1 MHKIFISYSRHDK
14 DKVFKIKD
22 EIEGLIGK
30 ESCWIDL
37 TGIESDKQFV
47 DVIIDAIDQ
56 ADIFLFM
63 YSKYSDCSEWTR
75 KEVEYAKSENKKIVF
90 VKIDKVPLSK
100 YYRFQFGGHDIIDIF
115 DGDQKR
121 KLMFNLLNWV
131 KNEEVSLESKNSCDD
146 NYGID
151 QNNLGR
157 IPWKPIEV
165 RTLGGLAKKLKH
177 IWDRLKNVLFAF
189 FEWLIHIKSWVILTT
204 ILNILFSFFLRL
216 GIPKGSDVAEKLL
229 DATIFFIICSAI
241 PFVIVLV
248 KPSVLGFKERVKSA
262 FLLLIPVVVYS
273 FSYFGLKSM
282 EKRKEASTNNNTP
295 KQISIY
301 CMGDYPADSV
311 QYLEAC
317 LRKYFPNVRIMQNN
331 INLPPQYFNKER
343 NRYLASGLL
352 DELAKHRN
360 NDAVIGVTD
369 YIIFK
374 PNKKSDTFG
383 IMGMSYTNTFKSIVS
398 TKIPLNGKKQSKNNI
413 CKLALH
419 ELGHGFG
426 LKHCPNE
433 TCYMVDAEGTMKIV
447 NAIGFCESCKHVLNS
462 KGWIIK

>member
-14 DKVFKIKD
+14 EKVFKIKD
-22 EIEGLIGK
+22 EIEGLIGT
-30 ESCWIDL
+30 ETCWIDL
-37 TGIESDKQFV
+37 TGIESDKQFI

-63 YSKYSDCSEWTR
+63 YSKFSDGSEWTR

-115 DGDQKR
+115 DRDQKR
-121 KLMFNLLNWV
+121 KLMFNLQNWV
-131 KNEEVSLESKNSCDD
+131 KKGDILLESKSLCDD
-146 NYGID
+146 NYEIV
-151 QNNLGR
+151 QNTSDKTHR
-157 IPWKPIEV
+157 TPIEV
-165 RTLGGLAKKLKH
+165 KTLGDFVKKLKH
-177 IWDRLKNVLFAF
+177 ICNRLKIFLFAF
-189 FEWLIHIKSWVILTT
+189 FEWFIHLRSWVIMTT
-204 ILNILFSFFLRL
+204 TLNILFSLLLWL
-216 GIPKGSDVAEKLL
+216 GASVVEEDDDMSDVM
-229 DATIFFIICSAI
+229 IFFIVCSVI
-241 PFVIVLV
+241 PLVIVLV

-262 FLLLIPVVVYS
+262 FLLLIPIAVYS
-273 FSYFGLKSM
+273 FSYFTIKSM
-282 EKRKEASTNNNTP
+282 EKGKETTMNNKTP

-301 CMGDYPADSV
+301 CMGGYPADSV
-311 QYLEAC
+311 QYLEVF
-317 LRKYFPNVRIMQNN
+317 LRKYFSNVRVMPNN
-331 INLPPQYFNKER
+331 INLPSQYFNKER

-398 TKIPLNGKKQSKNNI
+398 TKIPLNGKEQSKDNI

-447 NAIGFCESCKHVLNS
+447 NAKGFCESCKHVLNS

>member
-14 DKVFKIKD
+14 EKVFKIKD
-22 EIEGLIGK
+22 EIEGLIGT
-30 ESCWIDL
+30 ETCWIDL
-37 TGIESDKQFV
+37 TGIESDKQFI

-63 YSKYSDCSEWTR
+63 YSKFSDGSEWTR

-100 YYRFQFGGHDIIDIF
+100 YYRFQFGGHDIIDIL
-115 DGDQKR
+115 DRDQKR
-121 KLMFNLLNWV
+121 KLMFNLQNWV
-131 KNEEVSLESKNSCDD
+131 KKDDILLESKSLCDD
-146 NYGID
+146 NYEIA
-151 QNNLGR
+151 QNKSDKTHR
-157 IPWKPIEV
+157 ISIEV
-165 RTLGGLAKKLKH
+165 KTLGDFVNKLKH
-177 IWDRLKNVLFAF
+177 ICNRLKIFLFAF
-189 FEWLIHIKSWVILTT
+189 FEWFIHLRSWVIMTT
-204 ILNILFSFFLRL
+204 TLNILFSLLLWL
-216 GIPKGSDVAEKLL
+216 GASVVEEDDDMSDVM
-229 DATIFFIICSAI
+229 IFFIVCSVI
-241 PFVIVLV
+241 PLVIVLV

-273 FSYFGLKSM
+273 FSYFTIKSM
-282 EKRKEASTNNNTP
+282 EKGKETTMNNKTP

-301 CMGDYPADSV
+301 CMGGYPADSV
-311 QYLEAC
+311 QYLEVF
-317 LRKYFPNVRIMQNN
+317 LRKYFPNVRVMPNN
-331 INLPPQYFNKER
+331 INLPSHYFNKER

-398 TKIPLNGKKQSKNNI
+398 TKIPLNGKEQSKDNI

>member
-14 DKVFKIKD
+14 EKVFKIKD
-22 EIEGLIGK
+22 EIEGLIGT
-30 ESCWIDL
+30 ETCWIDL
-37 TGIESDKQFV
+37 TGIESDKQFI

-63 YSKYSDCSEWTR
+63 YSKFSDGSEWTR

-100 YYRFQFGGHDIIDIF
+100 YYRFQFGGHDIIDIL
-115 DGDQKR
+115 DRDQKR
-121 KLMFNLLNWV
+121 KLMFNLQNWV
-131 KNEEVSLESKNSCDD
+131 KKDDILLESKSLCDD
-146 NYGID
+146 NYEIV
-151 QNNLGR
+151 QNKSDKTHR
-157 IPWKPIEV
+157 ISIEV
-165 RTLGGLAKKLKH
+165 KTLRDFVKKLKH
-177 IWDRLKNVLFAF
+177 ICNRLKIFLFAF
-189 FEWLIHIKSWVILTT
+189 FEWFIHLRSWVIMTT
-204 ILNILFSFFLRL
+204 TLNILFSLLLWL
-216 GIPKGSDVAEKLL
+216 GASVVEEDDDMSDVM
-229 DATIFFIICSAI
+229 IFFIVCSVI
-241 PFVIVLV
+241 PLVIVLV

-262 FLLLIPVVVYS
+262 FLLLIPVAVYS
-273 FSYFGLKSM
+273 FSYFTLKSI
-282 EKRKEASTNNNTP
+282 EKGKETTMTNKTP

-301 CMGDYPADSV
+301 CMGGYPADSV
-311 QYLEAC
+311 QYLEAF
-317 LRKYFPNVRIMQNN
+317 LRKYFPNVRVMPNN
-331 INLPPQYFNKER
+331 INIPSQYFNKER

-398 TKIPLNGKKQSKNNI
+398 TKTPLNGKEQSKDNI

>member
-14 DKVFKIKD
+14 EKVFKIKD
-22 EIEGLIGK
+22 EIEGLIGT
-30 ESCWIDL
+30 ETCWIDL
-37 TGIESDKQFV
+37 TGIESDKQFI

-63 YSKYSDCSEWTR
+63 YSKFSDGSEWTR

-115 DGDQKR
+115 DSDQKR
-121 KLMFNLLNWV
+121 KLMFNLQNWV
-131 KNEEVSLESKNSCDD
+131 KKDDILLESKSLCED
-146 NYGID
+146 NYEIV
-151 QNNLGR
+151 QNKSDKTHR
-157 IPWKPIEV
+157 PPIEV
-165 RTLGGLAKKLKH
+165 KTFRNFVNKLKH
-177 IWDRLKNVLFAF
+177 ICNRLKIFLFAF
-189 FEWLIHIKSWVILTT
+189 FEWFIHLRSWVIMTT
-204 ILNILFSFFLRL
+204 TLNILFSLLLWL
-216 GIPKGSDVAEKLL
+216 GASVVEEDDDMSDVM
-229 DATIFFIICSAI
+229 IFFIVCSVI
-241 PFVIVLV
+241 PLVIVLV

-273 FSYFGLKSM
+273 ISYFTLKSM
-282 EKRKEASTNNNTP
+282 EKGKETTMTNKTP

-301 CMGDYPADSV
+301 CMGGYPADSV
-311 QYLEAC
+311 QYLEVC
-317 LRKYFPNVRIMQNN
+317 LRKYFPNVRVMPNN
-331 INLPPQYFNKER
+331 INLPSQYFNKER

-398 TKIPLNGKKQSKNNI
+398 TKTPLNGKEQSKDNI

-433 TCYMVDAEGTMKIV
+433 TCYMVDAEGTMKIE

>member
-14 DKVFKIKD
+14 EKVFKIKD
-22 EIEGLIGK
+22 EIEGLIGT
-30 ESCWIDL
+30 ETCWIDL
-37 TGIESDKQFV
+37 TGIESDKQFI

-63 YSKYSDCSEWTR
+63 YSKFSDGSEWTR

-115 DGDQKR
+115 DSDQKR
-121 KLMFNLLNWV
+121 KLMFNLQNWV
-131 KNEEVSLESKNSCDD
+131 KKDDILLESKSLCED
-146 NYGID
+146 NYEIV
-151 QNNLGR
+151 QNKSDKTHR
-157 IPWKPIEV
+157 PPIEV
-165 RTLGGLAKKLKH
+165 KTFRDFVNKLKH
-177 IWDRLKNVLFAF
+177 ICNRLKIFLFAF
-189 FEWLIHIKSWVILTT
+189 FEWFIHLRSWVIMTT
-204 ILNILFSFFLRL
+204 TLNILFSLLLWL
-216 GIPKGSDVAEKLL
+216 GASVVEEDDDMSDVM
-229 DATIFFIICSAI
+229 IFFIVCSVI
-241 PFVIVLV
+241 PLVIVLV

-273 FSYFGLKSM
+273 ISYFTLKSM
-282 EKRKEASTNNNTP
+282 EKGKETTMTNKTP

-301 CMGDYPADSV
+301 CMGGYPADSV
-311 QYLEAC
+311 QYLEVC
-317 LRKYFPNVRIMQNN
+317 LRKYFPNVRVMPNN
-331 INLPPQYFNKER
+331 INLPSQYFNKER

-398 TKIPLNGKKQSKNNI
+398 TKIPLDGKEQSKDNI

-433 TCYMVDAEGTMKIV
+433 TCYMVDAEGTMKIE

>member
-14 DKVFKIKD
+14 EKVFKIKD
-22 EIEGLIGK
+22 EIEGLIGT
-30 ESCWIDL
+30 ETCWIDL
-37 TGIESDKQFV
+37 TGIESDKQFI

-63 YSKYSDCSEWTR
+63 YSKFSDGSEWTR

-115 DGDQKR
+115 DSDQKR
-121 KLMFNLLNWV
+121 KLMFNLQNWV
-131 KNEEVSLESKNSCDD
+131 KKDDILLESKSLCEDD
-146 NYGID
+146 YEIV
-151 QNNLGR
+151 QNKSDKTHR
-157 IPWKPIEV
+157 PPIEV
-165 RTLGGLAKKLKH
+165 KTLGDFVNKLKH
-177 IWDRLKNVLFAF
+177 ICNRLKIFLFAF
-189 FEWLIHIKSWVILTT
+189 FEWFIHLRSWVIMTT
-204 ILNILFSFFLRL
+204 TLNILFSLLLWL
-216 GIPKGSDVAEKLL
+216 GASVVEEDDDMSDVM
-229 DATIFFIICSAI
+229 IFFIVCSVI
-241 PFVIVLV
+241 PLVIVLV

-273 FSYFGLKSM
+273 ISYFTIKSM
-282 EKRKEASTNNNTP
+282 EKGKVTTTNNKTP

-301 CMGDYPADSV
+301 CMGGYPADSV
-311 QYLEAC
+311 QYLEVC
-317 LRKYFPNVRIMQNN
+317 LRKYFPNVRVMPNN
-331 INLPPQYFNKER
+331 INLPSQYFNKER

-369 YIIFK
+369 YVIFK

-398 TKIPLNGKKQSKNNI
+398 TKIPLNGKEQSKDNI

-433 TCYMVDAEGTMKIV
+433 TCYMVDAEGTMKIE

>member
-14 DKVFKIKD
+14 EKVFKIKD
-22 EIEGLIGK
+22 EIEGLIGT
-30 ESCWIDL
+30 ETCWIDL
-37 TGIESDKQFV
+37 TGIESDKQFI

-63 YSKYSDCSEWTR
+63 YSKFSDGSEWTR

-100 YYRFQFGGHDIIDIF
+100 YYRFQFGGHDIIDIL
-115 DGDQKR
+115 DRDQKR
-121 KLMFNLLNWV
+121 KLMFNLQNWV
-131 KNEEVSLESKNSCDD
+131 KKDDILLESKSLCDD
-146 NYGID
+146 NYEIV
-151 QNNLGR
+151 QNKSDKTHR
-157 IPWKPIEV
+157 ISIEV
-165 RTLGGLAKKLKH
+165 KTLRDFVKKLKH
-177 IWDRLKNVLFAF
+177 ICNRLKIFLFAF
-189 FEWLIHIKSWVILTT
+189 FEWFIHLRSWVIMTT
-204 ILNILFSFFLRL
+204 TLNILFSLLLWL
-216 GIPKGSDVAEKLL
+216 GASVVEEDDDMSDVM
-229 DATIFFIICSAI
+229 IFFIVCSVI
-241 PFVIVLV
+241 PLVIVLV

-262 FLLLIPVVVYS
+262 FLLLIPVAVYS
-273 FSYFGLKSM
+273 FSYFTLKSI
-282 EKRKEASTNNNTP
+282 EKGKETTMTNKTP

-301 CMGDYPADSV
+301 CMGGYPADSV
-311 QYLEAC
+311 QYLEVF
-317 LRKYFPNVRIMQNN
+317 LRKYFPNVRVMPNN
-331 INLPPQYFNKER
+331 INIPSQYFNKER

-374 PNKKSDTFG
+374 LNKKSDTFG

-398 TKIPLNGKKQSKNNI
+398 TKTPLNGKEQSKDNI

>member
-14 DKVFKIKD
+14 EKVFKIKD
-22 EIEGLIGK
+22 EIEGLIGT
-30 ESCWIDL
+30 ETCWIDL
-37 TGIESDKQFV
+37 TGIESDKQFI

-63 YSKYSDCSEWTR
+63 YSKFSDGSEWTR

-115 DGDQKR
+115 DRDQKR
-121 KLMFNLLNWV
+121 KLMFNLQNWV
-131 KNEEVSLESKNSCDD
+131 KKGDILLESKSLCDD
-146 NYGID
+146 NYEIV
-151 QNNLGR
+151 QNTSDKTHR
-157 IPWKPIEV
+157 TPIEV
-165 RTLGGLAKKLKH
+165 KTLGDFVKKLKH
-177 IWDRLKNVLFAF
+177 ICNRLKIFLFAF
-189 FEWLIHIKSWVILTT
+189 FEWFIHLRSWVIMTT
-204 ILNILFSFFLRL
+204 TLNILFSLLLWL
-216 GIPKGSDVAEKLL
+216 GASVVEEDDDMSDVM
-229 DATIFFIICSAI
+229 IFFIVCSVI
-241 PFVIVLV
+241 PLVIVLV

-262 FLLLIPVVVYS
+262 FLLLIPIAVYS
-273 FSYFGLKSM
+273 FSYFTIKSM
-282 EKRKEASTNNNTP
+282 EKGKETTMKNKTP
-295 KQISIY
+295 KQICIY

-311 QYLEAC
+311 QYLEVF
-317 LRKYFPNVRIMQNN
+317 LRKYFPNVRVMPNN
-331 INLPPQYFNKER
+331 INLPSQYFNKER

-398 TKIPLNGKKQSKNNI
+398 TKIPLNGKEQSKDNI

>member
-14 DKVFKIKD
+14 EKVFKIKD
-22 EIEGLIGK
+22 EIEGLIGT
-30 ESCWIDL
+30 ETCWIDL
-37 TGIESDKQFV
+37 TGIESDKQFI

-63 YSKYSDCSEWTR
+63 YSKFSDGSEWTR

-115 DGDQKR
+115 DRDQKR
-121 KLMFNLLNWV
+121 KLMFNLQNWV
-131 KNEEVSLESKNSCDD
+131 KKGDILLESKSLCDD
-146 NYGID
+146 NYEIV
-151 QNNLGR
+151 QNTSDKTHR
-157 IPWKPIEV
+157 TPIEV
-165 RTLGGLAKKLKH
+165 KTLGDFVKKLKH
-177 IWDRLKNVLFAF
+177 ICNRLKIFLFAF
-189 FEWLIHIKSWVILTT
+189 FEWFIHLRSWVIMTT
-204 ILNILFSFFLRL
+204 TLNILFSLLLWL
-216 GIPKGSDVAEKLL
+216 GASVVEEDDDMSDVM
-229 DATIFFIICSAI
+229 IFFIVCSVI
-241 PFVIVLV
+241 PLVIVLV

-262 FLLLIPVVVYS
+262 FLLLIPIAVYS
-273 FSYFGLKSM
+273 FSYFTIKSM
-282 EKRKEASTNNNTP
+282 EKGKETTMNNKTP

-301 CMGDYPADSV
+301 CMGGYPADSV
-311 QYLEAC
+311 QYLEVF
-317 LRKYFPNVRIMQNN
+317 LRKYFPNVRVMPNN
-331 INLPPQYFNKER
+331 INLPSQYFNKER

-383 IMGMSYTNTFKSIVS
+383 IMCMSYTNTFKSIVS
-398 TKIPLNGKKQSKNNI
+398 TKIPLNGKEQSKDNI

>member
-1 MHKIFISYSRHDK
+1 MRKIFISYSRHDK
-14 DKVFKIKD
+14 EKVFKIKD
-22 EIEGLIGK
+22 EIEGLIGT
-30 ESCWIDL
+30 ETCWIDL
-37 TGIESDKQFV
+37 TGIESDKQFI

-63 YSKYSDCSEWTR
+63 YSKFSDGSEWTR

-115 DGDQKR
+115 DSDQKR
-121 KLMFNLLNWV
+121 KLMFNLQNWV
-131 KNEEVSLESKNSCDD
+131 KKDDILLESKSLCED
-146 NYGID
+146 NYEIV
-151 QNNLGR
+151 QNKSDKTHR
-157 IPWKPIEV
+157 PPIEV
-165 RTLGGLAKKLKH
+165 KTFRDFVNKLKH
-177 IWDRLKNVLFAF
+177 ICNRLKIFLFAF
-189 FEWLIHIKSWVILTT
+189 FEWFIHLRSWVIMTT
-204 ILNILFSFFLRL
+204 TLNILFSLLLWL
-216 GIPKGSDVAEKLL
+216 GASVVEEDDDMSDVM
-229 DATIFFIICSAI
+229 IFFIVCSVI
-241 PFVIVLV
+241 PLVIVLV

-273 FSYFGLKSM
+273 ISYFTLKSM
-282 EKRKEASTNNNTP
+282 EKGKETTMTNKTP

-301 CMGDYPADSV
+301 CMGGYPADSV
-311 QYLEAC
+311 QYLEVC
-317 LRKYFPNVRIMQNN
+317 LRKYFPNVRVMPNN
-331 INLPPQYFNKER
+331 INLPSQYFNKER

-398 TKIPLNGKKQSKNNI
+398 TKTPLNGKEQSKDNI

-433 TCYMVDAEGTMKIV
+433 TCYMVDAEGTMKIE

>member
-14 DKVFKIKD
+14 EKVFKIKD
-22 EIEGLIGK
+22 EIEGLIGT
-30 ESCWIDL
+30 ETCWIDL
-37 TGIESDKQFV
+37 TGIESDKQFI

-63 YSKYSDCSEWTR
+63 YSKFSDGSEWTR

-115 DGDQKR
+115 DRDQKR
-121 KLMFNLLNWV
+121 KLMFNLQNWV
-131 KNEEVSLESKNSCDD
+131 KKGDILLESKSLCDD
-146 NYGID
+146 NYEIV
-151 QNNLGR
+151 QNTSDKTHR
-157 IPWKPIEV
+157 TPIEV
-165 RTLGGLAKKLKH
+165 KTLGDFVKKLKH
-177 IWDRLKNVLFAF
+177 ICNRLKIFLFAF
-189 FEWLIHIKSWVILTT
+189 FEWFIHLRSWVIMTT
-204 ILNILFSFFLRL
+204 TLNILFSLLLWL
-216 GIPKGSDVAEKLL
+216 GASVVEEDDDMSDVM
-229 DATIFFIICSAI
+229 IFFIVCSVI
-241 PFVIVLV
+241 PLVIVLV

-273 FSYFGLKSM
+273 ISYFTIKSM
-282 EKRKEASTNNNTP
+282 EKGKETTMKNKTP

-301 CMGDYPADSV
+301 CMGGYPADSV
-311 QYLEAC
+311 QYLEVF
-317 LRKYFPNVRIMQNN
+317 LRKYFPNVRVMPNN
-331 INLPPQYFNKER
+331 INLPSQYFNKER

-374 PNKKSDTFG
+374 PNKKSNTFG

-398 TKIPLNGKKQSKNNI
+398 TKIPLNGKEQSKDNI

>member
-14 DKVFKIKD
+14 EKVFKIKD
-22 EIEGLIGK
+22 EIEGLIGT
-30 ESCWIDL
+30 ETCWIDL
-37 TGIESDKQFV
+37 TGIESDKQFI
-47 DVIIDAIDQ
+47 DVIIDAIEQ

-63 YSKYSDCSEWTR
+63 YSKFSDGSEWTR

-115 DGDQKR
+115 DRDQKR
-121 KLMFNLLNWV
+121 KLMFNLQNWV
-131 KNEEVSLESKNSCDD
+131 KKGDILLESKSLCDD
-146 NYGID
+146 NYEIV
-151 QNNLGR
+151 QNTSDKTHR
-157 IPWKPIEV
+157 TPIEV
-165 RTLGGLAKKLKH
+165 KTLGDFVKKLKH
-177 IWDRLKNVLFAF
+177 ICNRLKIFLFAF
-189 FEWLIHIKSWVILTT
+189 FEWFIHLRSWVIMTT
-204 ILNILFSFFLRL
+204 TLNILFSLLLWL
-216 GIPKGSDVAEKLL
+216 GASVVEEDDDMSDVM
-229 DATIFFIICSAI
+229 IFFIVCSVI
-241 PFVIVLV
+241 PLVIVLV

-262 FLLLIPVVVYS
+262 FLLLIPIAVYS
-273 FSYFGLKSM
+273 FSYFTIKSM
-282 EKRKEASTNNNTP
+282 EKGKETTMNNKTP

-301 CMGDYPADSV
+301 CMGGYPADSV
-311 QYLEAC
+311 QYLEVC
-317 LRKYFPNVRIMQNN
+317 LRKYFPNVRVMPNN
-331 INLPPQYFNKER
+331 INLPSQYFNKER

-398 TKIPLNGKKQSKNNI
+398 TKKPLNGKEQSKDNI

-447 NAIGFCESCKHVLNS
+447 NAIGFCESCKHVLNN

>member
-14 DKVFKIKD
+14 EKVFKIKD
-22 EIEGLIGK
+22 EIEGLIGT
-30 ESCWIDL
+30 ETCWIDL
-37 TGIESDKQFV
+37 TGIESDKQFI

-63 YSKYSDCSEWTR
+63 YSKFSDGSEWTR

-100 YYRFQFGGHDIIDIF
+100 YYRFQFGGHDIIDIL
-115 DGDQKR
+115 DRDQKR
-121 KLMFNLLNWV
+121 KLMFNLQNWV
-131 KNEEVSLESKNSCDD
+131 KKDDILLESKSLCDD
-146 NYGID
+146 NYEIA
-151 QNNLGR
+151 QNKSDKTHR
-157 IPWKPIEV
+157 ISIEV
-165 RTLGGLAKKLKH
+165 KTLGDFVNKLKH
-177 IWDRLKNVLFAF
+177 ICNRLKIFLFAF
-189 FEWLIHIKSWVILTT
+189 FEWFIHLRSWVIMTT
-204 ILNILFSFFLRL
+204 TLNILFSLLLWL
-216 GIPKGSDVAEKLL
+216 GASVVEEDDDMSDVM
-229 DATIFFIICSAI
+229 IFFIVCSVI
-241 PFVIVLV
+241 PLVIVLV

-273 FSYFGLKSM
+273 ISYFTLKSM
-282 EKRKEASTNNNTP
+282 EKGKETTMTNKTP

-301 CMGDYPADSV
+301 CMGGYPADSV
-311 QYLEAC
+311 QYLEVC
-317 LRKYFPNVRIMQNN
+317 LRKYFPNVRVMPNN
-331 INLPPQYFNKER
+331 INLPSQYFNKER

-398 TKIPLNGKKQSKNNI
+398 TKIPLNGKEQSKDNI

>member
-14 DKVFKIKD
+14 EKVFKIKD
-22 EIEGLIGK
+22 EIEGLIGT
-30 ESCWIDL
+30 ETCWIDL
-37 TGIESDKQFV
+37 TGIESDKQFI

-63 YSKYSDCSEWTR
+63 YSKFSDGSEWTR

-115 DGDQKR
+115 DRDQKR
-121 KLMFNLLNWV
+121 KLMFNLQNWV
-131 KNEEVSLESKNSCDD
+131 KKGDILLESKSLCDD
-146 NYGID
+146 NYEIV
-151 QNNLGR
+151 QNTSDKTHR
-157 IPWKPIEV
+157 TPIEV
-165 RTLGGLAKKLKH
+165 KTLGDFVKKLKH
-177 IWDRLKNVLFAF
+177 ICNRLKIFLFAF
-189 FEWLIHIKSWVILTT
+189 FEWFIHLRSWVIMTT
-204 ILNILFSFFLRL
+204 TLNILFSLLLWL
-216 GIPKGSDVAEKLL
+216 GASVVEEDDDMSDVM
-229 DATIFFIICSAI
+229 IFFIVCSVI
-241 PFVIVLV
+241 PLVIVLV

-273 FSYFGLKSM
+273 ISYFTLKSM
-282 EKRKEASTNNNTP
+282 EKGKETTMTNKTP

-301 CMGDYPADSV
+301 CMGGYPADSV
-311 QYLEAC
+311 QYLEVC
-317 LRKYFPNVRIMQNN
+317 LRKYFPNVRVMPNN
-331 INLPPQYFNKER
+331 INLPSQYFNKER

-398 TKIPLNGKKQSKNNI
+398 TKIPLNGKEQSKDNI

>member
-14 DKVFKIKD
+14 EKVFKIKD
-22 EIEGLIGK
+22 EIEGLIGT
-30 ESCWIDL
+30 ETCWIDL
-37 TGIESDKQFV
+37 TGIESDKQFI

-63 YSKYSDCSEWTR
+63 YSKFSDGSEWTR

-115 DGDQKR
+115 DSDQKR
-121 KLMFNLLNWV
+121 KLMFNLQNWV
-131 KNEEVSLESKNSCDD
+131 KKDDILLESKSLCED
-146 NYGID
+146 NYEIV
-151 QNNLGR
+151 QNKSDKTHR
-157 IPWKPIEV
+157 PPIEV
-165 RTLGGLAKKLKH
+165 KTFRDFVNKLKH
-177 IWDRLKNVLFAF
+177 ICNRLKIFLFAF
-189 FEWLIHIKSWVILTT
+189 FEWFIHLRSWVIMTT
-204 ILNILFSFFLRL
+204 TLNILFSLLLWL
-216 GIPKGSDVAEKLL
+216 GASVVEEDDDMSDVM
-229 DATIFFIICSAI
+229 IFFIVCSVI
-241 PFVIVLV
+241 PLVIVLV

-273 FSYFGLKSM
+273 ISYFTLKSM
-282 EKRKEASTNNNTP
+282 EKGKETTMTNKTP

-301 CMGDYPADSV
+301 CMGGYPADSV
-311 QYLEAC
+311 QYLEVC
-317 LRKYFPNVRIMQNN
+317 LRKYFPNVRVMPNN
-331 INLPPQYFNKER
+331 INLPSQYFNKER

-352 DELAKHRN
+352 VELAKHRN

-398 TKIPLNGKKQSKNNI
+398 TKTPLNGKEQSKDNI

-433 TCYMVDAEGTMKIV
+433 TCYMVDAEGTMKIE

>member
-14 DKVFKIKD
+14 EKVFKIKD
-22 EIEGLIGK
+22 EIEGLIGT
-30 ESCWIDL
+30 ETCWIDL
-37 TGIESDKQFV
+37 TGIESDKQFI

-63 YSKYSDCSEWTR
+63 YSKFSDGSEWTR

-115 DGDQKR
+115 DRDQKR
-121 KLMFNLLNWV
+121 KLMFNLQNWV
-131 KNEEVSLESKNSCDD
+131 KKGDILLESKSLCDD
-146 NYGID
+146 NYEIV
-151 QNNLGR
+151 QNTSDKTHR
-157 IPWKPIEV
+157 TPIEV
-165 RTLGGLAKKLKH
+165 KTLGDFVKKLKH
-177 IWDRLKNVLFAF
+177 ICNRLKIFLFAF
-189 FEWLIHIKSWVILTT
+189 FEWFIHLRSWVIMTT
-204 ILNILFSFFLRL
+204 TLNILFSLLLWL
-216 GIPKGSDVAEKLL
+216 GASVVEEDDDMSDVM
-229 DATIFFIICSAI
+229 IFFIVCSVI
-241 PFVIVLV
+241 PLVIVLV

-273 FSYFGLKSM
+273 ISYFTIKSM
-282 EKRKEASTNNNTP
+282 EKGKETTTNNKIP

-301 CMGDYPADSV
+301 CMGGYPADSV
-311 QYLEAC
+311 QYLEVC
-317 LRKYFPNVRIMQNN
+317 LRKYFPNVRVMPNN
-331 INLPPQYFNKER
+331 INLPSHYFNKER

-374 PNKKSDTFG
+374 PNKKSNTFG

-398 TKIPLNGKKQSKNNI
+398 TKIPLNGKEQSKDNI

>member
-14 DKVFKIKD
+14 EKVFKIKD
-22 EIEGLIGK
+22 EIEGLIGT
-30 ESCWIDL
+30 ETCWIDL
-37 TGIESDKQFV
+37 TGIESDKQFI

-63 YSKYSDCSEWTR
+63 YSKFSDGSEWTR

-115 DGDQKR
+115 DRDQKR
-121 KLMFNLLNWV
+121 KLMFNLQNWV
-131 KNEEVSLESKNSCDD
+131 KKGDILLESKSLCDD
-146 NYGID
+146 NYEIV
-151 QNNLGR
+151 QNTSDKTHR
-157 IPWKPIEV
+157 TPIEV
-165 RTLGGLAKKLKH
+165 KTLGDFVKKLKH
-177 IWDRLKNVLFAF
+177 ICNRLKIFLFAF
-189 FEWLIHIKSWVILTT
+189 FEWFIHLRSWVIMTT
-204 ILNILFSFFLRL
+204 TLNILFSLLLWL
-216 GIPKGSDVAEKLL
+216 GASVVEEDDDMSDVM
-229 DATIFFIICSAI
+229 IFFIVCSVI
-241 PFVIVLV
+241 PLVIVLV

-262 FLLLIPVVVYS
+262 FLLLIPVAVYS
-273 FSYFGLKSM
+273 FSYFTIKSM
-282 EKRKEASTNNNTP
+282 EKGKETTTNNKTP

-301 CMGDYPADSV
+301 CMGGYPADSV
-311 QYLEAC
+311 QYLEVF
-317 LRKYFPNVRIMQNN
+317 LRKYFPNVRVMPNN
-331 INLPPQYFNKER
+331 INLPSQYFNKER

-398 TKIPLNGKKQSKNNI
+398 TKIPLNGKEQSKDNI

>member
-14 DKVFKIKD
+14 EKVFKIKD
-22 EIEGLIGK
+22 EIEGLIGT
-30 ESCWIDL
+30 ETCWIDL
-37 TGIESDKQFV
+37 TGIESDKQFI

-63 YSKYSDCSEWTR
+63 YSKFSDGSEWTR

-115 DGDQKR
+115 DSDQKR
-121 KLMFNLLNWV
+121 KLMFNLQNWV
-131 KNEEVSLESKNSCDD
+131 KKDDILLESKSLCEDD
-146 NYGID
+146 YEIV
-151 QNNLGR
+151 QNKSDKTHR
-157 IPWKPIEV
+157 PPIEV
-165 RTLGGLAKKLKH
+165 KTLGDFVNKLKH
-177 IWDRLKNVLFAF
+177 ICNRLKIFLFAF
-189 FEWLIHIKSWVILTT
+189 FEWFIHLRSWVIMTT
-204 ILNILFSFFLRL
+204 TLNILFSLLLWL
-216 GIPKGSDVAEKLL
+216 GASVVEEDDDMSDVM
-229 DATIFFIICSAI
+229 IFFIVCSVI
-241 PFVIVLV
+241 PLVIVLV

-273 FSYFGLKSM
+273 ISYFTIKSM
-282 EKRKEASTNNNTP
+282 EKGKETTTNNKTP

-301 CMGDYPADSV
+301 CMGGYPADSV
-311 QYLEAC
+311 QYLEVC
-317 LRKYFPNVRIMQNN
+317 LRKYFPNVRVMPNN
-331 INLPPQYFNKER
+331 INLPSQYFNKER

-352 DELAKHRN
+352 DELVKHRN

-369 YIIFK
+369 YVIFK

-398 TKIPLNGKKQSKNNI
+398 TKIPLNGKEQSKDNI

-433 TCYMVDAEGTMKIV
+433 TCYMVDAEGTMKIE

>member
-14 DKVFKIKD
+14 EKVFKIKD
-22 EIEGLIGK
+22 EIEGLIGT
-30 ESCWIDL
+30 ETCWIDL
-37 TGIESDKQFV
+37 TGIESDKQFI

-63 YSKYSDCSEWTR
+63 YSKFSDGSEWTR

-115 DGDQKR
+115 DRDQKR
-121 KLMFNLLNWV
+121 KLMFNLQNWV
-131 KNEEVSLESKNSCDD
+131 KKGDILLESKSLCDD
-146 NYGID
+146 NYEIA
-151 QNNLGR
+151 QNKSDKTHR
-157 IPWKPIEV
+157 ISIEV
-165 RTLGGLAKKLKH
+165 KTLGDFVNKLKH
-177 IWDRLKNVLFAF
+177 ICNRLKIFLFAF
-189 FEWLIHIKSWVILTT
+189 FEWFIHLRSWVIMTT
-204 ILNILFSFFLRL
+204 TLNILFSLLLWL
-216 GIPKGSDVAEKLL
+216 GASVVEEDDDMSDVM
-229 DATIFFIICSAI
+229 IFFIVCSVI
-241 PFVIVLV
+241 PLIIVLV

-273 FSYFGLKSM
+273 ISYFTIKSM
-282 EKRKEASTNNNTP
+282 EKGKETTTNNKIP

-301 CMGDYPADSV
+301 CMGGYPADSV
-311 QYLEAC
+311 QYLEVC
-317 LRKYFPNVRIMQNN
+317 LRKYFPNVRVMPNN
-331 INLPPQYFNKER
+331 INLPSQYFNKER

-398 TKIPLNGKKQSKNNI
+398 TKIPLNGKEQSKDNI

-433 TCYMVDAEGTMKIV
+433 TCYMVDAEGTMKIE

>member
-14 DKVFKIKD
+14 EKVFKIKD
-22 EIEGLIGK
+22 EIEGLIGT
-30 ESCWIDL
+30 ETCWIDL
-37 TGIESDKQFV
+37 TGIESDKQFI

-63 YSKYSDCSEWTR
+63 YSKFSDGSEWTR

-115 DGDQKR
+115 DSDQKR
-121 KLMFNLLNWV
+121 KLMFNLQNWV
-131 KNEEVSLESKNSCDD
+131 KKDDILLESKSLCED
-146 NYGID
+146 NYEIV
-151 QNNLGR
+151 QNKSDKTHR
-157 IPWKPIEV
+157 PPIEV
-165 RTLGGLAKKLKH
+165 KTFRDFVNKLKH
-177 IWDRLKNVLFAF
+177 ICNRLKIFLFAF
-189 FEWLIHIKSWVILTT
+189 FEWFIHLRSWVIMTT
-204 ILNILFSFFLRL
+204 TLNILFSLLLWL
-216 GIPKGSDVAEKLL
+216 GASVVEEDDDMSDVM
-229 DATIFFIICSAI
+229 IFFIVCSVI
-241 PFVIVLV
+241 PLVIVLV

-273 FSYFGLKSM
+273 ISYFTLKSM
-282 EKRKEASTNNNTP
+282 EKGKETTMTNKTP

-301 CMGDYPADSV
+301 CMGGYPADSV
-311 QYLEAC
+311 QYLEVC
-317 LRKYFPNVRIMQNN
+317 LRKYFPNVRVMPNN
-331 INLPPQYFNKER
+331 INLPSQYFNKER

-398 TKIPLNGKKQSKNNI
+398 TKTPLNGKEQSKDNI

-433 TCYMVDAEGTMKIV
+433 TCYLVDAEGTMKIE

>member
-14 DKVFKIKD
+14 EKVFKIKD
-22 EIEGLIGK
+22 EIEGLIGT
-30 ESCWIDL
+30 ETCWIDL
-37 TGIESDKQFV
+37 TGIESDKQFI

-63 YSKYSDCSEWTR
+63 YSKFSDGSEWTR

-100 YYRFQFGGHDIIDIF
+100 YYRFQFGGHDTIDIF
-115 DGDQKR
+115 DRDQKR
-121 KLMFNLLNWV
+121 KLMFNLQNWV
-131 KNEEVSLESKNSCDD
+131 KKGDILLESKSLCDD
-146 NYGID
+146 NYEIV
-151 QNNLGR
+151 QNTSDKTHR
-157 IPWKPIEV
+157 TPIEV
-165 RTLGGLAKKLKH
+165 KTLGDFVKKLKH
-177 IWDRLKNVLFAF
+177 ICNRLKIFLFAF
-189 FEWLIHIKSWVILTT
+189 FEWFIHLRSWVIMTT
-204 ILNILFSFFLRL
+204 TLNILFSLLLWL
-216 GIPKGSDVAEKLL
+216 GASVVEEDDDMSDVM
-229 DATIFFIICSAI
+229 IFFIVCSVI
-241 PFVIVLV
+241 PLVIVLV

-262 FLLLIPVVVYS
+262 FLLLIPIAVYS
-273 FSYFGLKSM
+273 FSYFTIKSM
-282 EKRKEASTNNNTP
+282 EKGKETTMNNKTP

-301 CMGDYPADSV
+301 CMGGYPADSV
-311 QYLEAC
+311 QYLEVF
-317 LRKYFPNVRIMQNN
+317 LRKYFPNVRVMPNN
-331 INLPPQYFNKER
+331 INLPSQYFNKER

-398 TKIPLNGKKQSKNNI
+398 TKIPLNGKEQSKDNI

>member
-14 DKVFKIKD
+14 EKVFKIKD
-22 EIEGLIGK
+22 EIEGLIGT
-30 ESCWIDL
+30 ETCWIDL
-37 TGIESDKQFV
+37 TGIESDKQFI

-63 YSKYSDCSEWTR
+63 YSKFSDGSEWTR

-100 YYRFQFGGHDIIDIF
+100 YYRFQFGGHDIIDIL
-115 DGDQKR
+115 DRDQKR
-121 KLMFNLLNWV
+121 KLMFNLQNWV
-131 KNEEVSLESKNSCDD
+131 KKDDILLESKSLCDD
-146 NYGID
+146 NYEIA
-151 QNNLGR
+151 QNKSDKTHR
-157 IPWKPIEV
+157 ISIEV
-165 RTLGGLAKKLKH
+165 KTLGDFVNKLKH
-177 IWDRLKNVLFAF
+177 ICNRLKIFLFAF
-189 FEWLIHIKSWVILTT
+189 FEWFIHLRSWVIMTT
-204 ILNILFSFFLRL
+204 TLNILFSLL
-216 GIPKGSDVAEKLL
+216 LWLCVSDVEE
-229 DATIFFIICSAI
+229 DDDMSDVMIFFIVCSVI
-241 PFVIVLV
+241 PLVIVLV

-262 FLLLIPVVVYS
+262 FLLLIPVAVYS
-273 FSYFGLKSM
+273 ISYFTIKSM
-282 EKRKEASTNNNTP
+282 EKGKETTTNNKTP

-301 CMGDYPADSV
+301 CMGGYPADSV
-311 QYLEAC
+311 QYLEVC
-317 LRKYFPNVRIMQNN
+317 LRKYFPNVRVMPNN
-331 INLPPQYFNKER
+331 INLPSQYFNKER

-374 PNKKSDTFG
+374 PNKKSNTFG

-398 TKIPLNGKKQSKNNI
+398 TKIPLNGKEQSKDNI

>member
-14 DKVFKIKD
+14 EKVFKIKD
-22 EIEGLIGK
+22 EIEGLIGT
-30 ESCWIDL
+30 ETCWIDL
-37 TGIESDKQFV
+37 TGIESDKQFI

-63 YSKYSDCSEWTR
+63 YSKFSDGSEWTR

-100 YYRFQFGGHDIIDIF
+100 YYRFQFGGHDIIDIL
-115 DGDQKR
+115 DRDQKR
-121 KLMFNLLNWV
+121 KLMFNLQNWV
-131 KNEEVSLESKNSCDD
+131 KKDDILLESKSLCDD
-146 NYGID
+146 NYEIV
-151 QNNLGR
+151 QNTSDKTHR
-157 IPWKPIEV
+157 TPIEV
-165 RTLGGLAKKLKH
+165 KTLGDFVKKLKH
-177 IWDRLKNVLFAF
+177 ICNRLKIFLFAF
-189 FEWLIHIKSWVILTT
+189 FEWFIHLRSWVIMTT
-204 ILNILFSFFLRL
+204 TLNILFSLLLWL
-216 GIPKGSDVAEKLL
+216 GASVVEEDDDMSDVM
-229 DATIFFIICSAI
+229 IFFIVCSVI
-241 PFVIVLV
+241 PLVIVLV

-262 FLLLIPVVVYS
+262 FLLLIPIAVYS
-273 FSYFGLKSM
+273 FSYFTIKSM
-282 EKRKEASTNNNTP
+282 EKGKETTTNNKTP

-301 CMGDYPADSV
+301 CMGGYPADSV
-311 QYLEAC
+311 QYLEVC
-317 LRKYFPNVRIMQNN
+317 LRKYFPNVRVMPNN
-331 INLPPQYFNKER
+331 INLPSQYFNKER

-398 TKIPLNGKKQSKNNI
+398 TKIPLNGNEQSKDNI

-433 TCYMVDAEGTMKIV
+433 TCYMVDAEGTMKIE

>member
-14 DKVFKIKD
+14 EKVFKIKD
-22 EIEGLIGK
+22 EIEGLIGT
-30 ESCWIDL
+30 ETCWIDL
-37 TGIESDKQFV
+37 TGIESDKQFI

-63 YSKYSDCSEWTR
+63 YSKFSDGSEWTR

-115 DGDQKR
+115 DRDQKR
-121 KLMFNLLNWV
+121 KLMFNLQNWV
-131 KNEEVSLESKNSCDD
+131 KKGDILLESKSLCDD
-146 NYGID
+146 NYEIV
-151 QNNLGR
+151 QNTSDKTHR
-157 IPWKPIEV
+157 TPIEV
-165 RTLGGLAKKLKH
+165 KTLGDFVKKLKH
-177 IWDRLKNVLFAF
+177 ICNRLKIFLFAF
-189 FEWLIHIKSWVILTT
+189 FEWFIHLRSWVIITT
-204 ILNILFSFFLRL
+204 TLNILFSLLLWL
-216 GIPKGSDVAEKLL
+216 GASVVEEDDDMSDVM
-229 DATIFFIICSAI
+229 IFFIVCSVI
-241 PFVIVLV
+241 PLVIVLV

-262 FLLLIPVVVYS
+262 FLLLIPIAVYS
-273 FSYFGLKSM
+273 FSYFTIKSM
-282 EKRKEASTNNNTP
+282 EKGKETTMKNKTP

-311 QYLEAC
+311 QYLEVF
-317 LRKYFPNVRIMQNN
+317 LRKYFPNVRVMPNN
-331 INLPPQYFNKER
+331 INLPSQYFNKER

-398 TKIPLNGKKQSKNNI
+398 AKTPLNGKEQSKDNI

-433 TCYMVDAEGTMKIV
+433 TCYMVDAEGTMKIE

>member
-14 DKVFKIKD
+14 EKVFKIKD
-22 EIEGLIGK
+22 EIEGLIGT
-30 ESCWIDL
+30 ETCWIDL
-37 TGIESDKQFV
+37 TGIESDKQFI

-63 YSKYSDCSEWTR
+63 YSKFSDGSEWTR

-115 DGDQKR
+115 DSDQKR
-121 KLMFNLLNWV
+121 KLMFNLQNWV
-131 KNEEVSLESKNSCDD
+131 KKDDILLESKSLCDD
-146 NYGID
+146 NYEIV
-151 QNNLGR
+151 QNKSNKKHR
-157 IPWKPIEV
+157 PPIEV
-165 RTLGGLAKKLKH
+165 KTLGDFVNKLKH
-177 IWDRLKNVLFAF
+177 ICNRLKIFLFAF
-189 FEWLIHIKSWVILTT
+189 FEWFIHLRSWVIMITT
-204 ILNILFSFFLRL
+204 LNILFSLLLWL
-216 GIPKGSDVAEKLL
+216 GASVVEEDDDMSDVM
-229 DATIFFIICSAI
+229 IFFIVCSVI
-241 PFVIVLV
+241 PLVIVLV

-273 FSYFGLKSM
+273 MSYFTIKSM
-282 EKRKEASTNNNTP
+282 EKGKETTTNNKIP

-301 CMGDYPADSV
+301 CMGGYPADSV
-311 QYLEAC
+311 QYLEVC
-317 LRKYFPNVRIMQNN
+317 LRKYFPNVRVMPNN
-331 INLPPQYFNKER
+331 INLPSQYFNKER

-352 DELAKHRN
+352 DELVKYRN

-369 YIIFK
+369 CVIFK

-398 TKIPLNGKKQSKNNI
+398 TKIPLNGKEQSKDNI

-433 TCYMVDAEGTMKIV
+433 TCYMVDAEGTMKIE
-447 NAIGFCESCKHVLNS
+447 NAIGFCDSCKHVLNS

>member
-14 DKVFKIKD
+14 EKVFKIKD
-22 EIEGLIGK
+22 EIEGLIGT
-30 ESCWIDL
+30 ETCWIDL
-37 TGIESDKQFV
+37 TGIESDKQFI

-63 YSKYSDCSEWTR
+63 YSKFSDGSEWTR

-115 DGDQKR
+115 DSDQKR
-121 KLMFNLLNWV
+121 KLMFNLQNWV
-131 KNEEVSLESKNSCDD
+131 KKDDILLESKSLCED
-146 NYGID
+146 NYEIV
-151 QNNLGR
+151 QNKSDKTHR
-157 IPWKPIEV
+157 SPIEV
-165 RTLGGLAKKLKH
+165 KTFRDFVNKLKH
-177 IWDRLKNVLFAF
+177 ICNRLKIFLFAF
-189 FEWLIHIKSWVILTT
+189 FEWFIHLRSWVIMTT
-204 ILNILFSFFLRL
+204 TLNILFSLLLWL
-216 GIPKGSDVAEKLL
+216 GASVVEEDDGMSDVM
-229 DATIFFIICSAI
+229 IFFIVCSVI
-241 PFVIVLV
+241 PLVIVLV

-273 FSYFGLKSM
+273 ISYFTIKSM
-282 EKRKEASTNNNTP
+282 EKGKETTTNNKTP

-301 CMGDYPADSV
+301 CMGGYLADSV
-311 QYLEAC
+311 QYLEVC
-317 LRKYFPNVRIMQNN
+317 LRKYFPNVRVMPNN
-331 INLPPQYFNKER
+331 INIPSQYFNKER

-360 NDAVIGVTD
+360 NDAVIGVPD

-398 TKIPLNGKKQSKNNI
+398 TKIPLNGKEQSKDNI

-433 TCYMVDAEGTMKIV
+433 TCYMVDAEGTMKIE

>member
-14 DKVFKIKD
+14 EKVFKIKD
-22 EIEGLIGK
+22 EIEGLIGT
-30 ESCWIDL
+30 ETCWIDL
-37 TGIESDKQFV
+37 TGIESDKQFI

-63 YSKYSDCSEWTR
+63 YSKFSDGSEWTR

-115 DGDQKR
+115 DSDQKR
-121 KLMFNLLNWV
+121 KLMFNLQNWV
-131 KNEEVSLESKNSCDD
+131 KKDDILLESKSLCEDD
-146 NYGID
+146 YEIV
-151 QNNLGR
+151 QNKSDKTHR
-157 IPWKPIEV
+157 PPIEV
-165 RTLGGLAKKLKH
+165 KTLGDFVNKLKH
-177 IWDRLKNVLFAF
+177 ICNRLKIFLFAF
-189 FEWLIHIKSWVILTT
+189 FEWFIHLRSWVIMTT
-204 ILNILFSFFLRL
+204 TLNILFSLLLWL
-216 GIPKGSDVAEKLL
+216 GASVVEEDDDMSDVM
-229 DATIFFIICSAI
+229 IFFIVCSVI
-241 PFVIVLV
+241 PLVIVLV

-273 FSYFGLKSM
+273 ISYFTIKSM
-282 EKRKEASTNNNTP
+282 EKGKETTTNNKTP

-301 CMGDYPADSV
+301 CMGGYPADSV
-311 QYLEAC
+311 QYLEVR
-317 LRKYFPNVRIMQNN
+317 LRKYFPNVRVMPNN
-331 INLPPQYFNKER
+331 INLPSQYFNKER

-374 PNKKSDTFG
+374 PNKKSNTFG

-398 TKIPLNGKKQSKNNI
+398 TKIPLNGKEQSKDNI

>member
-14 DKVFKIKD
+14 EKVFKIKD
-22 EIEGLIGK
+22 EIEGLIGT
-30 ESCWIDL
+30 ETCWIDL
-37 TGIESDKQFV
+37 TGIESDKQFI

-63 YSKYSDCSEWTR
+63 YSKFSDGSEWTR

-115 DGDQKR
+115 DSDQKR
-121 KLMFNLLNWV
+121 KLMFNLQNWV
-131 KNEEVSLESKNSCDD
+131 KKDDILLESKSLCDD
-146 NYGID
+146 NYEIV
-151 QNNLGR
+151 QNKSNKKHR
-157 IPWKPIEV
+157 PPIEV
-165 RTLGGLAKKLKH
+165 KTLGDFENKLKH
-177 IWDRLKNVLFAF
+177 ICNRLKIFLFAF
-189 FEWLIHIKSWVILTT
+189 FEWFIHLRSWVIMTT
-204 ILNILFSFFLRL
+204 TLNILFSLLLWL
-216 GIPKGSDVAEKLL
+216 GASVVEEDDGMSDVM
-229 DATIFFIICSAI
+229 IFFIVCSVI
-241 PFVIVLV
+241 PLVIVLV

-273 FSYFGLKSM
+273 ISYFTIKSM
-282 EKRKEASTNNNTP
+282 EKGKETTTSNKTP

-301 CMGDYPADSV
+301 CMGGYPADSV
-311 QYLEAC
+311 QYLEVC
-317 LRKYFPNVRIMQNN
+317 LRKYFPNVRVMPNN
-331 INLPPQYFNKER
+331 INLPSQYFNKER

-374 PNKKSDTFG
+374 PSKKSDTFG

-398 TKIPLNGKKQSKNNI
+398 TKIPLNGKEQSKDNI

>member
-14 DKVFKIKD
+14 EKVFKIKD
-22 EIEGLIGK
+22 EIEGLIGT
-30 ESCWIDL
+30 ETCWIDL
-37 TGIESDKQFV
+37 TGIESDKQFI

-63 YSKYSDCSEWTR
+63 YSKFSDGSEWTR

-115 DGDQKR
+115 DRDQKR
-121 KLMFNLLNWV
+121 KLMFNLQNWV
-131 KNEEVSLESKNSCDD
+131 KKGDILLESKSLCDD
-146 NYGID
+146 NYEIV
-151 QNNLGR
+151 QNTSDKTHR
-157 IPWKPIEV
+157 TPIEV
-165 RTLGGLAKKLKH
+165 KTLGDFVKKLKH
-177 IWDRLKNVLFAF
+177 ICNRLKIFLFAF
-189 FEWLIHIKSWVILTT
+189 FEWFIHLRSWVIMTT
-204 ILNILFSFFLRL
+204 TLNILFSLLLWL
-216 GIPKGSDVAEKLL
+216 GASVVEEDDDMSDVM
-229 DATIFFIICSAI
+229 IFFIVCSVI
-241 PFVIVLV
+241 PLVIVLV

-262 FLLLIPVVVYS
+262 FLLLIPIAVYS
-273 FSYFGLKSM
+273 FSYFTIKSM
-282 EKRKEASTNNNTP
+282 EKGKETTMNNKTP

-301 CMGDYPADSV
+301 CMGGYPADSV
-311 QYLEAC
+311 QYLEVF
-317 LRKYFPNVRIMQNN
+317 LRKYFPNVRVMPNN
-331 INLPPQYFNKER
+331 INLPSQYFNKER

-352 DELAKHRN
+352 DELAKHRK

-398 TKIPLNGKKQSKNNI
+398 TKIPLNGKEQSKDNI

>member
-14 DKVFKIKD
+14 EKVFKIKD
-22 EIEGLIGK
+22 EIEGLIGT
-30 ESCWIDL
+30 ETCWIDL
-37 TGIESDKQFV
+37 TGIESDKQFI

-63 YSKYSDCSEWTR
+63 YSKFSDGSEWTR

-115 DGDQKR
+115 DRDQKR
-121 KLMFNLLNWV
+121 KLMFNLQNWV
-131 KNEEVSLESKNSCDD
+131 KKGDILLESKSLCDD
-146 NYGID
+146 NYEIV
-151 QNNLGR
+151 QNKSDKTH
-157 IPWKPIEV
+157 WTSIEV
-165 RTLGGLAKKLKH
+165 KTLGDFVKKLKH
-177 IWDRLKNVLFAF
+177 ICNRLKIFLFAF
-189 FEWLIHIKSWVILTT
+189 FEWFIHLRSWVIMTT
-204 ILNILFSFFLRL
+204 TLNILFSLLLWL
-216 GIPKGSDVAEKLL
+216 GASVVEEDDDMSDIM
-229 DATIFFIICSAI
+229 IFFIVCSVI
-241 PFVIVLV
+241 PLVIVLV

-262 FLLLIPVVVYS
+262 FLLLIPIAVYS
-273 FSYFGLKSM
+273 FSYFTIKSM
-282 EKRKEASTNNNTP
+282 EKGKETTMNNKTP

-301 CMGDYPADSV
+301 CMGGYPADSV
-311 QYLEAC
+311 QYLEVF
-317 LRKYFPNVRIMQNN
+317 LRKYFPNVRVMPNN
-331 INLPPQYFNKER
+331 INLPSQYFNKER

-374 PNKKSDTFG
+374 PNKKSNTFG

-398 TKIPLNGKKQSKNNI
+398 TKIPLNGKEQSKDNI

>member
-14 DKVFKIKD
+14 EKVFKIKD
-22 EIEGLIGK
+22 EIEGLIGT
-30 ESCWIDL
+30 ETCWIDL
-37 TGIESDKQFV
+37 TGIESDKQFI

-63 YSKYSDCSEWTR
+63 YSKFSDGSEWTR

-115 DGDQKR
+115 DRDQKR
-121 KLMFNLLNWV
+121 KLMFNLQNWV
-131 KNEEVSLESKNSCDD
+131 KKGDILLESKSLCDD
-146 NYGID
+146 NYEIV
-151 QNNLGR
+151 QNKSDKTH
-157 IPWKPIEV
+157 WTPIKV
-165 RTLGGLAKKLKH
+165 KTLGDFVKKLKH
-177 IWDRLKNVLFAF
+177 IRNRLKIFLFAF
-189 FEWLIHIKSWVILTT
+189 FEWFIHLRSWVIMTT
-204 ILNILFSFFLRL
+204 TLNILFSLLLWL
-216 GIPKGSDVAEKLL
+216 GASVVEEDDGMSDVM
-229 DATIFFIICSAI
+229 IFFIVCSVI
-241 PFVIVLV
+241 PLVIVLV

-262 FLLLIPVVVYS
+262 FLLLIPVAVYS
-273 FSYFGLKSM
+273 FSYFTIKSM
-282 EKRKEASTNNNTP
+282 EKGKETKMNNKTP

-301 CMGDYPADSV
+301 CMGGYPADSV
-311 QYLEAC
+311 QYLEVF
-317 LRKYFPNVRIMQNN
+317 LRKYFPNVRVMPNN
-331 INLPPQYFNKER
+331 INLPSHYFNKER

-398 TKIPLNGKKQSKNNI
+398 TKIPLNGKEQSKDNI

-447 NAIGFCESCKHVLNS
+447 NAIGFCESCKHVLNN

>member
-14 DKVFKIKD
+14 EKVFKIKD
-22 EIEGLIGK
+22 EIEGLIGT
-30 ESCWIDL
+30 ETCWIDL
-37 TGIESDKQFV
+37 TGIESDKQFI
-47 DVIIDAIDQ
+47 DVIIDAIEQ

-63 YSKYSDCSEWTR
+63 YSKFSDGSEWTR

-115 DGDQKR
+115 DRDQKR
-121 KLMFNLLNWV
+121 KLMFNLQNWV
-131 KNEEVSLESKNSCDD
+131 KKGDILLESKSLCDD
-146 NYGID
+146 NYEIV
-151 QNNLGR
+151 QNTSDKTHR
-157 IPWKPIEV
+157 TPIEV
-165 RTLGGLAKKLKH
+165 KTLGDFVKKLKH
-177 IWDRLKNVLFAF
+177 ICNRLKIFLFAF
-189 FEWLIHIKSWVILTT
+189 FEWFIHLRSWVIMTT
-204 ILNILFSFFLRL
+204 TLNILFSLLLWL
-216 GIPKGSDVAEKLL
+216 GASVVEEDDDMSDVM
-229 DATIFFIICSAI
+229 IFFIVCSVI
-241 PFVIVLV
+241 PLVIVLV

-262 FLLLIPVVVYS
+262 FLLLIPIAVYS
-273 FSYFGLKSM
+273 FSYFTIKSM
-282 EKRKEASTNNNTP
+282 EKGKETTMNNKTP

-301 CMGDYPADSV
+301 CMGGYPADSV
-311 QYLEAC
+311 QYLEVC
-317 LRKYFPNVRIMQNN
+317 LRKYFPNVRVMPNN
-331 INLPPQYFNKER
+331 INLPSQYFNKER

-398 TKIPLNGKKQSKNNI
+398 TKIPLNGKEQSKDNI

-447 NAIGFCESCKHVLNS
+447 NAIGFCESCKHVLNN

>member
-14 DKVFKIKD
+14 EKVFKIKD
-22 EIEGLIGK
+22 EIEGLIGT
-30 ESCWIDL
+30 ETCWIDL
-37 TGIESDKQFV
+37 TGIESDKQFI

-63 YSKYSDCSEWTR
+63 YSKFSDGSEWTR

-100 YYRFQFGGHDIIDIF
+100 YYRFQFGGHDIIDIL
-115 DGDQKR
+115 DRDQKR
-121 KLMFNLLNWV
+121 KLMFNLQNWV
-131 KNEEVSLESKNSCDD
+131 KKDDILLESKSLCDD
-146 NYGID
+146 NYEIV
-151 QNNLGR
+151 QNKSDKTHR
-157 IPWKPIEV
+157 ISIEV
-165 RTLGGLAKKLKH
+165 KTLRDFVKKLKH
-177 IWDRLKNVLFAF
+177 ICNRLKIFLFAF
-189 FEWLIHIKSWVILTT
+189 FEWFIHLRSWVIMTT
-204 ILNILFSFFLRL
+204 TLNILFSLLLWL
-216 GIPKGSDVAEKLL
+216 GASVVEEDDDMSDVM
-229 DATIFFIICSAI
+229 IFFIVCSVI
-241 PFVIVLV
+241 PLVIVLV

-262 FLLLIPVVVYS
+262 FLLLIPVAVYS
-273 FSYFGLKSM
+273 FSYFTLKSI
-282 EKRKEASTNNNTP
+282 EKGKETTMTNKTP

-301 CMGDYPADSV
+301 CMGGYPADSV
-311 QYLEAC
+311 QYLEVF
-317 LRKYFPNVRIMQNN
+317 LRKYFPNVRVMPNN
-331 INLPPQYFNKER
+331 INIPSQYFNKER

-398 TKIPLNGKKQSKNNI
+398 TKIPLNGKEQSKDNI

-433 TCYMVDAEGTMKIV
+433 TCYMVDAEGTMKIE

>member
-14 DKVFKIKD
+14 EKVFKIKD
-22 EIEGLIGK
+22 EIEGLIGT
-30 ESCWIDL
+30 ETCWIDL
-37 TGIESDKQFV
+37 TGIESDKQFI

-63 YSKYSDCSEWTR
+63 YSKFSDGSEWTR

-115 DGDQKR
+115 DRDQKR
-121 KLMFNLLNWV
+121 KLMFNLQNWV
-131 KNEEVSLESKNSCDD
+131 KKGDILLESKSLCDD
-146 NYGID
+146 NYEIV
-151 QNNLGR
+151 QNTSDKTHR
-157 IPWKPIEV
+157 TPIEV
-165 RTLGGLAKKLKH
+165 KTLGDFVKKLKH
-177 IWDRLKNVLFAF
+177 ICNRLKIFLFAF
-189 FEWLIHIKSWVILTT
+189 FEWFIHLRSWVIMTT
-204 ILNILFSFFLRL
+204 TLNILFSLLLWL
-216 GIPKGSDVAEKLL
+216 GASVVEEDDDMSDVM
-229 DATIFFIICSAI
+229 IFFIVCSVI
-241 PFVIVLV
+241 PLVIVLV

-262 FLLLIPVVVYS
+262 FLLLIPIAVYS
-273 FSYFGLKSM
+273 FSYFTIKSM
-282 EKRKEASTNNNTP
+282 EKGKETTMNNKTP

-301 CMGDYPADSV
+301 CMGGYPADSV
-311 QYLEAC
+311 QYLEVF
-317 LRKYFPNVRIMQNN
+317 LRKYFPNVRVMPNN
-331 INLPPQYFNKER
+331 INLPSQYFNKEL

-398 TKIPLNGKKQSKNNI
+398 TKIPLNGKEQSKDNI

>member
-14 DKVFKIKD
+14 EKVFKIKD
-22 EIEGLIGK
+22 EIEGLIGT
-30 ESCWIDL
+30 ETCWIDL
-37 TGIESDKQFV
+37 TGIESDKQFI

-63 YSKYSDCSEWTR
+63 YSKFSDGSEWTR

-115 DGDQKR
+115 DSDQKR
-121 KLMFNLLNWV
+121 KLMFNLQNWV
-131 KNEEVSLESKNSCDD
+131 KKDDILLESKSLCDD
-146 NYGID
+146 NYEIV
-151 QNNLGR
+151 QNKSNKKHR
-157 IPWKPIEV
+157 PPIEV
-165 RTLGGLAKKLKH
+165 KTLGDFVNKLKH
-177 IWDRLKNVLFAF
+177 ICNRLKIFLFAF
-189 FEWLIHIKSWVILTT
+189 FEWFIHLRSWVIMTT
-204 ILNILFSFFLRL
+204 TLNILFSLLLWL
-216 GIPKGSDVAEKLL
+216 GASVVEEDDDVSDVM
-229 DATIFFIICSAI
+229 IFFIVCSVI
-241 PFVIVLV
+241 PLVIVLV

-273 FSYFGLKSM
+273 ISYFTIKSM
-282 EKRKEASTNNNTP
+282 EKGKETTTNNKTP

-301 CMGDYPADSV
+301 CMGGYPADSV

-317 LRKYFPNVRIMQNN
+317 LRKYFPNVRVMPNN
-331 INLPPQYFNKER
+331 INLPSQYFNKER

-398 TKIPLNGKKQSKNNI
+398 TKIPLDGKEQSKDNI

-447 NAIGFCESCKHVLNS
+447 NSLGFCESCKHVLNS

>member
-1 MHKIFISYSRHDK
+1 
-14 DKVFKIKD
+14 
-22 EIEGLIGK
+22 
-30 ESCWIDL
+30 
-37 TGIESDKQFV
+37 
-47 DVIIDAIDQ
+47 
-56 ADIFLFM
+56 M
-63 YSKYSDCSEWTR
+63 YSKFSDGSEWTR

-100 YYRFQFGGHDIIDIF
+100 YYRFQFGGHDIIDIL
-115 DGDQKR
+115 DRDQKR
-121 KLMFNLLNWV
+121 KLMFNLQNWV
-131 KNEEVSLESKNSCDD
+131 KKDDILLESKSLCDD
-146 NYGID
+146 NYEIV
-151 QNNLGR
+151 QNKSDKTHR
-157 IPWKPIEV
+157 ISIEV
-165 RTLGGLAKKLKH
+165 KTLRDFVKKLKH
-177 IWDRLKNVLFAF
+177 ICNRLKIFLFAF
-189 FEWLIHIKSWVILTT
+189 FEWFIHLRSWVIMTT
-204 ILNILFSFFLRL
+204 TLNILFSLLLWL
-216 GIPKGSDVAEKLL
+216 GASVVEEDDDMSDVM
-229 DATIFFIICSAI
+229 IFFIVCSVI
-241 PFVIVLV
+241 PLVIVLV

-262 FLLLIPVVVYS
+262 FLLLIPVAVYS
-273 FSYFGLKSM
+273 FSYFTLKSI
-282 EKRKEASTNNNTP
+282 EKGKETTMTNKTP

-301 CMGDYPADSV
+301 CMGGYPADSV
-311 QYLEAC
+311 QYLEVF
-317 LRKYFPNVRIMQNN
+317 LRKYFPNVRVMPNN
-331 INLPPQYFNKER
+331 INLPSQYFNKER

-398 TKIPLNGKKQSKNNI
+398 TKIPLNGKEQSKDNI

-433 TCYMVDAEGTMKIV
+433 TCYMVDAEGTMKIE

>member
-14 DKVFKIKD
+14 EKVFKIKD
-22 EIEGLIGK
+22 EIEGLIGT
-30 ESCWIDL
+30 ETCWIDL
-37 TGIESDKQFV
+37 TGIESDKQFI

-63 YSKYSDCSEWTR
+63 YSKFSDGSEWTR

-115 DGDQKR
+115 DSDQKR
-121 KLMFNLLNWV
+121 KLMFNLQNWV
-131 KNEEVSLESKNSCDD
+131 KKDDILLESKSLCED
-146 NYGID
+146 NYEIV
-151 QNNLGR
+151 QNKSDKTHR
-157 IPWKPIEV
+157 PPIEV
-165 RTLGGLAKKLKH
+165 KTFRDFVNKLKH
-177 IWDRLKNVLFAF
+177 ICNRLKIFLFAF
-189 FEWLIHIKSWVILTT
+189 FEWFIHLRSWVIMTT
-204 ILNILFSFFLRL
+204 TLNILFSLLLWL
-216 GIPKGSDVAEKLL
+216 GASVVEEDDDMSDVM
-229 DATIFFIICSAI
+229 IFFIVCSVI
-241 PFVIVLV
+241 PLVIVLV

-273 FSYFGLKSM
+273 ISYFTLKSM
-282 EKRKEASTNNNTP
+282 EKGKETTMTNKTP

-301 CMGDYPADSV
+301 CMGGYPADSV
-311 QYLEAC
+311 QYLEVC
-317 LRKYFPNVRIMQNN
+317 LRKYFPNVRVMPNN
-331 INLPPQYFNKER
+331 INLPSQYFNKER

-360 NDAVIGVTD
+360 NDVVIGVTD

-398 TKIPLNGKKQSKNNI
+398 TKIPLNGKEQSKDNI